1 MGKKFL
7 TYIIATLA
15 IGIILSAAY
24 YYAVCHG
31 LRHTKEFFP
40 GRLNVILYDTT
51 HYDAVFV
58 GTSRVSKCVDPLI
71 FDSITHLHSYNAG
84 LEGAS
89 YTVID
94 IMTRKFIKNH
104 HPRYVFINLD
114 IYTLEN
120 EHSLYDFPQYFPHLK
135 DPDIASF
142 SQRKPELTFGKY
154 APFIAISYIDDYLKG
169 AALNEQLGL
178 YPADDLT
185 YAHRGFSPNIDST
198 YYGDTGLF
206 QIHFTYDTANFKKLD
221 SLCRYCREQQCEVI
235 FILSPI
241 YGSYT
246 DQAQPTLDFFA
257 RLTHLEAANEARRFD
272 HYSDARFTKDMFA
285 NRTHLN
291 RKGADLYTR
300 LLAKEF
306 LGNEAAMPEEDAGK

>member
-1 MGKKFL
+1 MGKKVL
-7 TYIIATLA
+7 IHIIATLA
-15 IGIILSAAY
+15 IGIILSAGY

-40 GRLNVILYDTT
+40 GRLNVILYDTA

-58 GTSRVSKCVDPLI
+58 GTSRVSKCLDPLI

-94 IMTRKFIKNH
+94 MMTRKFIKNH
-104 HPRYVFINLD
+104 HPHYVFINLD

-120 EHSLYDFPQYFPHLK
+120 EHSLYDFPQYFPHLR
-135 DPDIASF
+135 DPDIASL

-154 APFIAISYIDDYLKG
+154 APFIAISYIDDNLKG

-178 YPADDLT
+178 YPEDDLT
-185 YAHRGFSPNIDST
+185 YPHRGFSPNMDPI
-198 YYGDTGLF
+198 YYGDAGPF
-206 QIHFTYDTANFKKLD
+206 QIHFTYESANFKKLD
-221 SLCRYCREQQCEVI
+221 SLCRYCKEQDCKVI
-235 FILSPI
+235 FIMAPI
-241 YGSYT
+241 YASQF
-246 DQAQPTLDFFA
+246 DQAKNTLGFY
-257 RLTHLEAANEARRFD
+257 TTLEKTEKAFGAFRFD
-272 HYSDARFTKDMFA
+272 HYTDALFTKEMFA

-291 RKGADLYTR
+291 RQGADKYTR
-300 LLAKEF
+300 ILALEFLAKRGHTAQ
-306 LGNEAAMPEEDAGK
+306 LPL